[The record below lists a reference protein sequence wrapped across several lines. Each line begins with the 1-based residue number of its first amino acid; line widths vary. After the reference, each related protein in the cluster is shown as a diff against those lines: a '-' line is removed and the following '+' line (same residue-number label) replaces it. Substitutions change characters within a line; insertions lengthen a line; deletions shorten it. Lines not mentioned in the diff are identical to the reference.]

1 MQVNVALARHID
13 ARRRLVRNVRLEAEL
28 RCVDAGDDGDE
39 NVGRAIILLRDL
51 HVLHVLVGHVLI
63 LNLDGVGEER
73 RALALDI
80 LVINKLYTVGLFCR
94 SVFCL
99 HCKCNRCVLYKRNRH
114 FGCKQLCAIGE
125 LYFRR

>member
-13 ARRRLVRNVRLEAEL
+13 ACRRLVRNVRLEAEL
-28 RCVDAGDDGDE
+28 RRVNAGDDGNQ
-39 NVGRAIILLRDL
+39 NVGRAILVLRDL
-51 HVLHVLVGHVLI
+51 HVLHVLVSHVLI

-80 LVINKLYTVGLFCR
+80 FVINKLYTVGLFCR

-99 HCKCNRCVLYKRNRH
+99 HRKCNRRILYKRNRH
-114 FGCKQLCAIGE
+114 FG
-125 LYFRR
+125 